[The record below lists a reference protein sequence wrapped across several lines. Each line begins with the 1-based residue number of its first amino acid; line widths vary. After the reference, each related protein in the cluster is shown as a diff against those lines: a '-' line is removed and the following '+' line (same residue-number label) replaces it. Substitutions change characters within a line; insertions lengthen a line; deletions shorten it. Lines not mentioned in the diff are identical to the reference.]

1 MTFEQAAELLAIM
14 KAAFPNAY
22 KGMSLKDAETVCKMW
37 ATQFSQIEGNLV
49 MLAVKRLIKTC
60 TFAPSIAE
68 VRNELKNIY
77 EEAKGALMFQNLESL
92 YSEEMLRKL
101 KYIVAKLECMDARR
115 DETSLLRDLKGSDML
130 KLGGGDSCEKIQS

>member
-1 MTFEQAAELLAIM
+1 MTFEQATELLAIM
-14 KAAFPNAY
+14 KAAFSNAY

-37 ATQFSQIEGNLV
+37 ATQFSQIDGNLV

-68 VRNELKNIY
+68 VRVELKNIY
-77 EEAKGALMFQNLESL
+77 EEAKGALMFQNLDSL

-115 DETSLLRDLKGSDML
+115 DETSLLSDLKGSDML